1 MEQPHTK
8 LCNTIA
14 QVLRT
19 FSLGRKI
26 GFLVKAKEVNAFNVF
41 LFAISDLATQEQCSR
56 DRKNSLEKVS
66 IHLFRLVLKLE
77 FTESILTI
85 TTELVQ

>member
-26 GFLVKAKEVNAFNVF
+26 GFLVKANEVNAFNVF
-41 LFAISDLATQEQCSR
+41 LFAISDLTTQEQCSR
-56 DRKNSLEKVS
+56 DRKNNLEKVS
-66 IHLFRLVLKLE
+66 IYLFGLVLKLE